1 MTLKE
6 LRERIE
12 LYSDE
17 RYDNLEVC
25 IPNNK
30 GGMMGGTPVTSV
42 KFANKGIDWD
52 GGKFIIWPEKEM
64 IERTKDDMIENE
76 KLSEEA
82 DKQAKLYTKL
92 FPHQHKDLS
101 DDEMDRINTV
111 ANGSYYIGYKDGYR
125 NAKNK

>member
-1 MTLKE
+1 MTLRE
-6 LRERIE
+6 LKERIAHI
-12 LYSDE
+12 DE
-17 RYDNLEVC
+17 RYDDIEVC

-30 GGMMGGTPVTSV
+30 RSMGGISVTAV
-42 KFANKGIDWD
+42 RAAGRGIDWNS
-52 GGKFIIWPEKEM
+52 GKFIIWPETEM

-101 DDEMDRINTV
+101 DDEMHRINTV
-111 ANGSYYIGYKDGYR
+111 ANGSYYIGYKDGYK